1 MNGGVCFHG
10 VRGLMVID
18 DFDFMRPV

>member
-1 MNGGVCFHG
+1 MDGDVCFHG

-18 DFDFMRPV
+18 DFDLMRPV